1 MPKVLRGSLASYA
14 LVAGV
19 AAGLSALV
27 TWPGALVVTPSAAQP
42 AAAGVQPIMTQPLAD
57 VPGREV
63 RMLVIERGPGSARPP
78 HRHPGHHTFGY
89 VMEGTYEFAIDHR
102 EPRLLKAGD
111 TFYEPPGAVHST
123 SRNPSTDQRVKLLVF
138 MVADQK
144 NPTTVPE

>member
-1 MPKVLRGSLASYA
+1 V
-14 LVAGV
+14 LVAGA

-27 TWPGALVVTPSAAQP
+27 TWQGVALVTPSAAQP
-42 AAAGVQPIMTQPLAD
+42 TTPGVQQILSQPLSD

-63 RMLVIERGPGSARPP
+63 RISVIERPPSFASPP

-89 VMEGTYEFAIDHR
+89 VLEGTYEFAIDR
-102 EPRLLKAGD
+102 QPPRVLKAGD

-123 SRNPSTDQRVKLLVF
+123 SRNASADQRVKLLVF

>member
-1 MPKVLRGSLASYA
+1 MLEVFRGSLASYA

-19 AAGLSALV
+19 AAGVSALV
-27 TWPGALVVTPSAAQP
+27 TWQGALLVTPSAAQP
-42 AAAGVQPIMTQPLAD
+42 AAAGVQQIVTQPLAD

-63 RMLVIERGPGSARPP
+63 RVLLVERAPASASPP

-89 VMEGTYEFAIDHR
+89 VLEGTYEFAIDR
-102 EPRLLKAGD
+102 GQPRLLKAGD
-111 TFYEPPGAVHST
+111 TFYEPPTAVHST